1 MQKYKSY
8 VLPVALLLGWLL
20 HRYCAMVSFI
30 VPYLIFTILLLTF
43 SAVDIKKLKFNML
56 FVWIILFQV
65 AVSMGGYALLKAFG
79 CNEIVAE
86 GVLVG
91 VLCPVAASV
100 AVISCMLGANRETVT
115 SYTIIGNLMVS
126 VVAPVYFSFVGVQQ
140 DLPFFE
146 SFLPILKR
154 VGTVIGLPFFVAWA
168 LQMWLPKASGFLAK
182 YKGLS
187 FYLWAM
193 ALLLNLGQTIDF
205 IFLHGEGNWNSIIW
219 LGVEALLFCIIQ
231 FGLGKWIGSKYG
243 DTISGGQLLGQKN
256 TAMGIWMA
264 NYYLHP
270 LASVYLAF
278 YSIFQ
283 NVFNSWQIWRHEKVE
298 SYLPDAELDQGRRT
312 VVQAAFLKKVLL
324 VLKVLVK

>member
-1 MQKYKSY
+1 MQKLKSY
-8 VLPVALLLGWLL
+8 VLPIALLLGWLL
-20 HRYCAMVSFI
+20 HRYCAMFSFI
-30 VPYLIFTILLLTF
+30 VPYLIFAILLLTF

-56 FVWIILFQV
+56 FVWIIMFQV
-65 AVSMGGYALLKAFG
+65 VVSMGGYALLKALG
-79 CNEIVAE
+79 SNEIIAE
-86 GVLVG
+86 GILVG

-126 VVAPVYFSFVGVQQ
+126 VVAPIYFSFVGVQQ

-146 SFLPILKR
+146 SFLPIFKR
-154 VGTVIGLPFFVAWA
+154 VSTVIGLPFFAAWA
-168 LQMWLPKASGFLAK
+168 LQAWLPKASGFLAR

-187 FYLWAM
+187 FYLWAL

-205 IFLHGEGNWNSIIW
+205 IFLHGEGNWSSILW
-219 LGVEALLFCIIQ
+219 LGIEALLFCIIQ

-283 NVFNSWQIWRHEKVE
+283 NVFNSWQIWRF
-298 SYLPDAELDQGRRT
+298 G
-312 VVQAAFLKKVLL
+312 KK
-324 VLKVLVK
+324 

>member
-1 MQKYKSY
+1 MQKLKSY
-8 VLPVALLLGWLL
+8 VLPIALLLGWLL
-20 HRYCAMVSFI
+20 HRYCAMLSFI

-56 FVWIILFQV
+56 FVWIIMFQV
-65 AVSMGGYALLKAFG
+65 VVSMGGYALLKALG
-79 CNEIVAE
+79 SNEIIAE
-86 GVLVG
+86 GILVG

-126 VVAPVYFSFVGVQQ
+126 VVAPIYFSFVGVQQ

-146 SFLPILKR
+146 SFLPIFKR

-168 LQMWLPKASGFLAK
+168 LQAWLPKASVFLAR

-187 FYLWAM
+187 FYLWAL

-219 LGVEALLFCIIQ
+219 LGVEALIFCIIQ
-231 FGLGKWIGSKYG
+231 FGFGKWLGSKYG

-283 NVFNSWQIWRHEKVE
+283 NVFNSWQIWRF
-298 SYLPDAELDQGRRT
+298 G
-312 VVQAAFLKKVLL
+312 KK
-324 VLKVLVK
+324 